1 MADKKL
7 KIVWP
12 EGSFDIKLEN
22 LSGKAEPRKVNG
34 KPICMK
40 TDGSPEIVRKAPN
53 GKMVEFARRAPDGS
67 ILTETMNCYV
77 DDTGTAYAPNEVL
90 NYYKTED
97 GDLIEATKNEKTEVF
112 EVSKFEPLEN
122 YLDKYQMDTYHQVK
136 PGTGESKKD
145 FAKKLAIQANTVGM
159 KKLWDKLNSENLVG
173 RGTLNLTSNGWLPS
187 VGYIRAIKVNGSK
200 WTLELAVFKQPKMFT
215 WVEELEFK
223 PTQIQQPQTKATA
236 QVEEI

>member
-1 MADKKL
+1 MADKNI

-12 EGSFDIKLEN
+12 EGTFDIKLEN

-40 TDGSPEIVRKAPN
+40 TDGSPEIVRKSPA
-53 GKMVEFARRAPDGS
+53 GKVVEFARRAPNGD

-77 DDTGTAYAPNEVL
+77 DDEGNAFSPAEVL

-97 GDLIEATKNEKTEVF
+97 GELIEATKNDKTDVF
-112 EVSKFEPLEN
+112 EITKFEPLEN
-122 YLDKYQMDTYHQVK
+122 YLDKYQMDSYHQVK
-136 PGTGESKKD
+136 PGQGESKKD
-145 FAKKLAIQANTVGM
+145 FAKRQSIQANTVEM
-159 KKLWDKLNSENLVG
+159 KKLWEKLHSENLVG
-173 RGTLNLTSNGWLPS
+173 RGILNLTSNGWLPS

-200 WTLELAVFKQPKMFT
+200 WTLEMAVFKQPKMFT
-215 WVEELEFK
+215 WIEELEFK
-223 PTQIQQPQTKATA
+223 PTKIEQPKAKATA